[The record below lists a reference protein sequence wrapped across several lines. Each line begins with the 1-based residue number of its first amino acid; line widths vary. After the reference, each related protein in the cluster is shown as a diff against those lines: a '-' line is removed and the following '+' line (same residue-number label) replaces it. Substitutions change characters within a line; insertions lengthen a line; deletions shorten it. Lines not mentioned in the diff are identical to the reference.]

1 TGAWY
6 GGSSPHQPRHS
17 SSHSPRTGP
26 NMLRPLLKARAA
38 TIGAPSSPVSSTRSN
53 CQRWSRSPPTPSG
66 SSRDWSG
73 PATNPSRDTVTSQV
87 TRFIASSSTA
97 CTLPL
102 VGTVSGPEV
111 TCNQF
116 SREGGLVVERR
127 SGCPINLSLE
137 VIGDRWSLLVIRD
150 IVFGRR
156 RHYRELLTRSEEG
169 IASNILGDRLRRL
182 VDAGLLTRTP
192 DPSHRQKRLYS
203 LTEPAI
209 QLVPVLAQLGAWGRR
224 HLPVTPE
231 LSIRAQVLEEGGP
244 ALWEDLMDE
253 LREIHLGI
261 PRPAGTPS
269 VLERLQTAYEQALA
283 EQAAG

>member
-1 TGAWY
+1 
-6 GGSSPHQPRHS
+6 
-17 SSHSPRTGP
+17 
-26 NMLRPLLKARAA
+26 M
-38 TIGAPSSPVSSTRSN
+38 
-53 CQRWSRSPPTPSG
+53 
-66 SSRDWSG
+66 
-73 PATNPSRDTVTSQV
+73 
-87 TRFIASSSTA
+87 
-97 CTLPL
+97 
-102 VGTVSGPEV
+102 
-111 TCNQF
+111 
-116 SREGGLVVERR
+116 VERR

-150 IVFGRR
+150 IVFGCR

-169 IASNILGDRLRRL
+169 IASNILSDRLRRL

>member
-1 TGAWY
+1 
-6 GGSSPHQPRHS
+6 
-17 SSHSPRTGP
+17 
-26 NMLRPLLKARAA
+26 M
-38 TIGAPSSPVSSTRSN
+38 
-53 CQRWSRSPPTPSG
+53 
-66 SSRDWSG
+66 
-73 PATNPSRDTVTSQV
+73 
-87 TRFIASSSTA
+87 
-97 CTLPL
+97 
-102 VGTVSGPEV
+102 
-111 TCNQF
+111 
-116 SREGGLVVERR
+116 VERR

-150 IVFGRR
+150 IVFGCR

-169 IASNILGDRLRRL
+169 IASNILSDRLRRL

-261 PRPAGTPS
+261 PRSAGTPS